1 MEREAMDGGE
11 KRGTASGAGGVTVSD
26 FPLKLFYKLCKRF
39 SLRQTLGHMR
49 DQTFPVEHS
58 QLKAARI
65 FPFQGHSQGAS
76 RWELSERVPVGS
88 RSSIVN
94 GGARWVRA
102 GGPGWTLL
110 TSSTL
115 TPSTC
120 SHMLTPRSTC
130 TRVPAPKLQCC
141 DLGH

>member
-1 MEREAMDGGE
+1 MGMEREAMDGGE

-76 RWELSERVPVGS
+76 RWELSRWLPQQHSERWGQVGACRWPRLDAS
-88 RSSIVN
+88 CVFHTHTLHLLAHAHSQIHMHTGSS
-94 GGARWVRA
+94 
-102 GGPGWTLL
+102 
-110 TSSTL
+110 S
-115 TPSTC
+115 
-120 SHMLTPRSTC
+120 
-130 TRVPAPKLQCC
+130 
-141 DLGH
+141 